1 MTERLGQIEA
11 RIASIGELHE
21 IVSAMRALAAVRA
34 QQASDKL
41 AGIRGYAAVIGQALS
56 RVLAMMPGDPA
67 DPVRGA
73 TGPASATALLLF
85 TGEHGFSG
93 NYNERLLNHA
103 EQNVR
108 DGRRLFI
115 AGARGVLLAG
125 ERQLDVA
132 WSTAMA
138 TQIPT
143 VSAVAHRI
151 ATEIY
156 RRFSA
161 GELHDVDVVYGRSTT
176 QGTIE
181 VVHRSLLPLD
191 LDLFRH
197 GDGNQPPLVNLEPQ
211 ALLRDLV
218 GDYVHAEL
226 TLAAMECM
234 ASDNTARLMTMQSA
248 RHSIEDMLENLG
260 ARARET
266 RQAEITSEILELVT
280 GAKAAM
286 KDRTRPAL
294 N

>member
-21 IVSAMRALAAVRA
+21 VVSAMRALAAVRA

-41 AGIRGYAAVIGQALS
+41 AGIRGYTAVIGDALS
-56 RVLAMMPGDPA
+56 RVLAMMPDDPA
-67 DPVRGA
+67 DSFQVS
-73 TGPASATALLLF
+73 TGPASASALLLF

-93 NYNERLLNHA
+93 NYNERLLNNV
-103 EQNVR
+103 EEIVR

-125 ERQLDVA
+125 ERQLDVT

-143 VSAVAHRI
+143 VGAVAQRI

-161 GELHDVDVVYGRSTT
+161 GELHDVDVVYARSTAG
-176 QGTIE
+176 GTIE

-197 GDGNQPPLVNLEPQ
+197 GNGAQPPLVNLEPQ
-211 ALLRDLV
+211 VLLRDLV
-218 GDYVHAEL
+218 GVYVHAEL

-248 RHSIEDMLENLG
+248 RHNIEDMLEKLG
-260 ARARET
+260 AQARET
-266 RQAEITSEILELVT
+266 RQADITSEILELVT
-280 GAKAAM
+280 GAKAAL
-286 KDRTRPAL
+286 KDRAKPAL
-294 N
+294 T